1 MSNKQENPMQVKL
14 GVMLLCVSLVCVA
27 QARATVLPDSC
38 GDDKVKFDVATKKN
52 QPAPAGPAGGKAQI
66 VLIETLDG
74 CVTCGTATT
83 RFGMDGAW
91 VGANK
96 GSSYFTLDAA
106 PGEHHLC
113 TDWQSEFD
121 FLKQKVG
128 LISFTAEAGKVYYFE
143 AKVTIDPHQNETG
156 PGSNSETDR
165 NLAFAQLSDDDGK
178 YRVKVWKLSKSK
190 SQ

>member
-1 MSNKQENPMQVKL
+1 MQPKL
-14 GVMLLCVSLVCVA
+14 GAMLLCMSLVYVA
-27 QARATVLPDSC
+27 QARAAVLPDSC

-52 QPAPAGPAGGKAQI
+52 QPAPAGPLAGNAQI

-74 CVTCGTATT
+74 CVTCGTVTT

-96 GSSYFTLDAA
+96 GSSYFTLDTA

-113 TDWQSEFD
+113 TDWQSDFD

-143 AKVTIDPHQNETG
+143 AKVAIVTHQDG
-156 PGSNSETDR
+156 PGTNSNLVTDR
-165 NLAFAQLSDDDGK
+165 TLALAQLSSDDGK
-178 YRVKVWKLSKSK
+178 YRVKLSKLSTSK

>member
-1 MSNKQENPMQVKL
+1 MQPKL
-14 GVMLLCVSLVCVA
+14 GAMLLCMSLVYVA
-27 QARATVLPDSC
+27 QARAAVLPDSC

-52 QPAPAGPAGGKAQI
+52 QPAPAGPLAGNAQI

-74 CVTCGTATT
+74 CVTCGTVTT

-96 GSSYFTLDAA
+96 GSSYFTLDTA

-113 TDWQSEFD
+113 TDWQSDFD

-143 AKVTIDPHQNETG
+143 AKVAIVTHQNG
-156 PGSNSETDR
+156 PGPDSNLETDR
-165 NLAFAQLSDDDGK
+165 TLAFAQLSDDDGK
-178 YRVKVWKLSKSK
+178 YRVKVSKLSKSK

>member
-1 MSNKQENPMQVKL
+1 MQPKL
-14 GVMLLCVSLVCVA
+14 GVMLLCMSLVYVA

-38 GDDKVKFDVATKKN
+38 GDDKVKFDVATKKK
-52 QPAPAGPAGGKAQI
+52 QPVPAGPATGKVQI

-96 GSSYFTLDAA
+96 GSSYFTVEVA
-106 PGEHHLC
+106 PGDHHLC
-113 TDWQSEFD
+113 TDWQSDFD

-143 AKVTIDPHQNETG
+143 AKVAIVTHQDG
-156 PGSNSETDR
+156 PGTNSNLVTDR
-165 NLAFAQLSDDDGK
+165 TLALAQLSSDDGK
-178 YRVKVWKLSKSK
+178 YRVKLSKLSTSK